1 MTYDVY
7 MNIYNVGVVLTIIMF
22 VVSLILFF
30 VLKIPA
36 VIGDLSGATARKAI
50 ENIRNQN
57 EETGEKAYKSS
68 SVNKERGKIT
78 DKISPSGN
86 LHSKPSDKLGFGMRT
101 EKISTQRLDNEDAGE
116 TTVLGGGNETTVL
129 GGGNETTVLGYGNET
144 TVLSSDLG
152 ETSVLNEAPAYNETT
167 LLSPGMMSTPGAMN
181 FGDTGE
187 LPPLPGFFE
196 IEQDITFIHTQEI
209 IPIG

>member
-7 MNIYNVGVVLTIIMF
+7 MMIYNVGLILAGIMF
-22 VVSLILFF
+22 VVSMILFF

-36 VIGDLSGATARKAI
+36 VIGDLSGATAKKAI

-68 SVNKERGKIT
+68 AVNKARGKLT
-78 DKISPSGN
+78 DKISPSGS
-86 LHSKPSDKLGFGMRT
+86 LHSKPSDKLGFGMKT
-101 EKISTQRLDNEDAGE
+101 EKISTQRLNNEDAGE

-144 TVLSSDLG
+144 TVLSSEVG
-152 ETSVLNEAPAYNETT
+152 ETSVLNEASAYNETT
-167 LLSPGMMSTPGAMN
+167 LLSPEMMNAPGKVD

>member
-7 MNIYNVGVVLTIIMF
+7 MMIFEVGRILAILMF

-30 VLKIPA
+30 ALKIPA

-57 EETGEKAYKSS
+57 EESGEKAYKSS
-68 SVNKERGKIT
+68 AVNKERGKLT
-78 DKISPSGN
+78 DKISPSGS
-86 LHSKPSDKLGFGMRT
+86 LHSKPSDKLGFGMKT
-101 EKISTQRLDNEDAGE
+101 EKISTQRLDSEDAGE
-116 TTVLGGGNETTVL
+116 TTVLSATD
-129 GGGNETTVLGYGNET
+129 ET
-144 TVLSSDLG
+144 TVLSSNAG
-152 ETSVLNEAPAYNETT
+152 ETEVLNEAPAYNETT
-167 LLSPGMMSTPGAMN
+167 LLSPDMMNVPGTVD
-181 FGDTGE
+181 FGDTSE

-196 IEQDITFIHTQEI
+196 IEQEITFIHTQEI

>member
-7 MNIYNVGVVLTIIMF
+7 MMIFEVGRILAVLMF

-57 EETGEKAYKSS
+57 EESGDKVYKSS
-68 SVNKERGKIT
+68 TVNKERGKLT
-78 DKISPSGN
+78 DKISQSGN
-86 LHSKPSDKLGFGMRT
+86 LHTTPSDKLGFGMRT
-101 EKISTQRLDNEDAGE
+101 EKISTQRLDVEDVGE
-116 TTVLGGGNETTVL
+116 TTVLETS
-129 GGGNETTVLGYGNET
+129 NET
-144 TVLSSDLG
+144 TVLSSNVG
-152 ETSVLNEAPAYNETT
+152 ETEVLNEVPTYNETT
-167 LLSPGMMSTPGAMN
+167 LLTPDMMNVSGKVD
-181 FGDTGE
+181 FGNTTE
-187 LPPLPGFFE
+187 LPPLPRFFE

-209 IPIG
+209 IPVG

>member
-7 MNIYNVGVVLTIIMF
+7 MMIFEVARILAILMF

-57 EETGEKAYKSS
+57 EETGDKVYKSS
-68 SVNKERGKIT
+68 AVNKERGKLT

-86 LHSKPSDKLGFGMRT
+86 LHSKPSDKLGFGMKT
-101 EKISTQRLDNEDAGE
+101 EKISTQRLDNEDVGE
-116 TTVLGGGNETTVL
+116 TTVLSS
-129 GGGNETTVLGYGNET
+129 GNET
-144 TVLSSDLG
+144 TVLSSNAG
-152 ETSVLNEAPAYNETT
+152 ETSVLNETPAYNETT
-167 LLSPGMMSTPGAMN
+167 LLSPDMMNVPGKVD

-196 IEQDITFIHTQEI
+196 IEQEITFIHTQEI
-209 IPIG
+209 IPVG

>member
-7 MNIYNVGVVLTIIMF
+7 MMIFEVGRILAILMF

-57 EETGEKAYKSS
+57 EESGEKAYKSS
-68 SVNKERGKIT
+68 AVNKERGKLT
-78 DKISPSGN
+78 DKISPSGS
-86 LHSKPSDKLGFGMRT
+86 LHSKPSDKLGFGMKT
-101 EKISTQRLDNEDAGE
+101 EKISTQRLDSEDAGE
-116 TTVLGGGNETTVL
+116 TTVLSAA
-129 GGGNETTVLGYGNET
+129 NET
-144 TVLSSDLG
+144 TVLSSNIG
-152 ETSVLNEAPAYNETT
+152 ETEVLNEAPVFNETT
-167 LLSPGMMSTPGAMN
+167 LLSPDMMNVPGTVD
-181 FGDTGE
+181 FGDTSE

-196 IEQDITFIHTQEI
+196 IEQEITFIHTQEM

>member
-68 SVNKERGKIT
+68 AVNQERGKLT
-78 DKISPSGN
+78 DKISPSGS
-86 LHSKPSDKLGFGMRT
+86 LHSKPSDKLGFGMKT

-129 GGGNETTVLGYGNET
+129 SSGNET
-144 TVLSSDLG
+144 TVLSSDVG
-152 ETSVLNEAPAYNETT
+152 ETAVLNEAPAYNETT
-167 LLSPGMMSTPGAMN
+167 VLSPGMMNTPGAMN